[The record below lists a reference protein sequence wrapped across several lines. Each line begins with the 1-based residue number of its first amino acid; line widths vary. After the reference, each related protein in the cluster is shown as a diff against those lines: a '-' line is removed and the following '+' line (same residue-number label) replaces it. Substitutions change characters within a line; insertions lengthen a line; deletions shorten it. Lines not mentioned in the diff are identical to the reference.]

1 MVIAEWIIY
10 VMIFCFCVASLGV
23 GSVLLV
29 ITVNVITDR
38 KAFNE
43 RSH

>member
-10 VMIFCFCVASLGV
+10 IMIFCFCILSFGV

-29 ITVNVITDR
+29 ISVNVLSDKKELNR
-38 KAFNE
+38 GK
-43 RSH
+43 

>member
-29 ITVNVITDR
+29 ITANAITDR